1 MHLGD
6 TVGLEWRRWHQ
17 KRAEFLLH
25 RLKNAES
32 KAELMGL
39 DTDSLAIEHSS
50 EQSPYNE
57 PTNLQSS
64 CLG

>member
-6 TVGLEWRRWHQ
+6 TVGLEERWRHQ

-32 KAELMGL
+32 KAQLTGL

-50 EQSPYNE
+50 EQSPYYE

-64 CLG
+64 WLG